1 MLRSGVARASDAQ
14 GLQFTL
20 AAPVPRREAWALL
33 GVAGVHDDHFYLEAT
48 RCHDRVVALRARR
61 RAAHHAEQ
69 RRQDAGGRC
78 GHVVRRAPPS
88 NLHALPASS

>member
-20 AAPVPRREAWALL
+20 AAVPRREACSASP
-33 GVAGVHDDHFYLEAT
+33 ASTTTTFCLEAT
-48 RCHDRVVALRARR
+48 RCHDRVVALRARS

-78 GHVVRRAPPS
+78 GHMVRRAPPS